1 MAEIEFPQQMEAI
14 SRKLDI
20 ILEEIALQQQ
30 HRREMDDLK
39 DDLFRIAKDTYQ
51 TAIVELEQVHDQLST
66 ADMLFLGKKLLRNVN
81 NITAMFEQVESVK
94 GFLDDF
100 TPISRELMIDVMNK
114 LDEFDRKGYFEFIKE
129 LLKGMDNVVSSFSI
143 DDVKHL
149 SDNIVTIVS
158 TVKNLT
164 QPDMLQTINNA
175 LAVYKNL
182 DIEIAEKVTL
192 LSLVKE
198 FNTPEVKRGLAFA
211 MLFLRNLAQQHALHS
226 FQSTSTSETN

>member
-1 MAEIEFPQQMEAI
+1 MAEIEFQQQMEAI
-14 SRKLDI
+14 NRKLDI

-39 DDLFRIAKDTYQ
+39 DDLLRIAKDTYQ
-51 TAIVELEQVHDQLST
+51 TAIVELEQVHDQLRT
-66 ADMLFLGKKLLRNVN
+66 GDMLFLGKKHLRNVN
-81 NITAMFEQVESVK
+81 NITAMFEQVENVK

-100 TPISRELMIDVMNK
+100 TPISRELMIDGMNK

-129 LLKGMDNVVSSFSI
+129 LLKGMDNIVSSFSI
-143 DDVKHL
+143 DDVKRL

-192 LSLVKE
+192 MSLVKE

-211 MLFLRNLAQQHALHS
+211 MLFLRNLAQQHALYS
-226 FQSTSTSETN
+226 FQSTSTS

>member
-1 MAEIEFPQQMEAI
+1 MAEIEFQQQMEAI
-14 SRKLDI
+14 NRKLDI

-39 DDLFRIAKDTYQ
+39 DDLLRIAKDTYQ
-51 TAIVELEQVHDQLST
+51 TAIVELEQVHDQLRT
-66 ADMLFLGKKLLRNVN
+66 GDMLFLDKKHLRNVN
-81 NITAMFEQVESVK
+81 NITAMFEQVENVK

-100 TPISRELMIDVMNK
+100 TPISRELMIDGMNK

-129 LLKGMDNVVSSFSI
+129 LLKGMDNIVSSFSI
-143 DDVKHL
+143 DDVKRL
-149 SDNIVTIVS
+149 RDNIVTIVS

-192 LSLVKE
+192 MSLVKE

-211 MLFLRNLAQQHALHS
+211 MLFLRNLAQQHALYS
-226 FQSTSTSETN
+226 FQSTSTS